1 MNRAHRLSKEDYM
14 AYNLERLKGKEHFV
28 NGKWWVSP
36 LNYLPEVIGS
46 FRGKSVQIH
55 DATLRDGE
63 QTVGVAFSP
72 EERVAIAEAL
82 SEIGIHRIEIG
93 MPPASPEILEGM
105 KRIVKRNLKA
115 EPVAFVRTIK
125 KDIDMALEAGVKTAI
140 LEHIMNPYACESAYG
155 LSKQEVLE
163 RLVTTVKYANE
174 NKLKTIFMGWDLTR
188 GDDWDFVKDIYTS
201 LAKETKLDG
210 LVAVDTVGCASP
222 RAIGYI
228 IRKLGEWLPAVPIEF
243 HTHNEFGT
251 AVGCVLEAVAN
262 GASVIHTAFNG
273 LGDRTG
279 NVATEE
285 VVMALEL
292 LAGIKTGIRLDGIMN
307 TSLTV
312 ENISRRVLPGNK
324 PIVGRDLNK
333 LETGIG
339 ADLHRKFKD
348 AGIDVTIQAFVPEV
362 VGMDAYHLVMGKNSG
377 AATIE
382 FYLDQHGLKA
392 TEEQVKV
399 ITDMVKWQGRVQHT
413 LLTDAQFLKICHDVL
428 SK

>member
-1 MNRAHRLSKEDYM
+1 M
-14 AYNLERLKGKEHFV
+14 AYNVERLKGKEHFE

-36 LNYLPEVIGS
+36 LNFEPEVIKD
-46 FRGKSVQIH
+46 FRNKKVQIH

-72 EERVAIAEAL
+72 EERVAIAEQL
-82 SEIGIHRIEIG
+82 SDIGIHRIEIG

-105 KRIVKRNLKA
+105 KRIVKRNLRS

-140 LEHIMNPYACESAYG
+140 LEHIMNPYATESAYK
-155 LSKQEVLE
+155 LSKEEVID
-163 RLVTTVKYANE
+163 RLVTTVNYANE
-174 NKLKTIFMGWDLTR
+174 HKVKTIFMGWDLTR
-188 GDDWDFVKDIYTS
+188 GDDWDFVKDVYQK
-201 LAKETKLDG
+201 LAKETKLAG

-222 RAIGYI
+222 RAVGFLF
-228 IRKLGEWLPAVPIEF
+228 RKLREWLPNVPLEF

-285 VVMALEL
+285 VIMALEL
-292 LAGIKTGIRLDGIMN
+292 LAGIKTGIKLDGIAGV
-307 TSLTV
+307 SLAI

-333 LETGIG
+333 LETGIA

-362 VGMDAYHLVMGKNSG
+362 VGQEPYHLVMGKNSG

-392 TEEQVKV
+392 TEDQVKD
-399 ITDMVKWQGRVQHT
+399 ITDRVKWQGRVQHT
-413 LLTDAQFLKICHDVL
+413 LLTDAQFLKICGDVIG
-428 SK
+428 S

>member
-1 MNRAHRLSKEDYM
+1 M
-14 AYNLERLKGKEHFV
+14 AYSVDRLKGKEHFE
-28 NGKWWVSP
+28 NGRWWVSP
-36 LNYLPEVIGS
+36 LNFEPEVIS
-46 FRGKSVQIH
+46 DFRGKQVFIH

-82 SEIGIHRIEIG
+82 AGVGIHRLEIG

-105 KRIVKRNLKA
+105 KRIVKRNLPS
-115 EPVAFVRTIK
+115 EMVAFVRTIK

-155 LSKQEVLE
+155 LCKGDVLD
-163 RLVTTVKYANE
+163 RLISTCQYANE
-174 NKLKTIFMGWDLTR
+174 QGLKTIFMGWDLTR
-188 GDDWDFVKDIYTS
+188 GDDWDFVKEIYTT
-201 LAKETKLDG
+201 LAAETKLAG
-210 LVAVDTVGCASP
+210 LVAVDTVGVASP
-222 RAIGYI
+222 RAVGYLF
-228 IRKLGEWLPAVPIEF
+228 RKLREWLPDIPLEF
-243 HTHNEFGT
+243 HTHNEFGL

-285 VVMALEL
+285 VVMSLEL
-292 LAGIKTGIRLDGIMN
+292 LAGIKTGIKLDGFTN
-307 TSLTV
+307 VALTV

-333 LETGIG
+333 LETGIA

-348 AGIDVTIQAFVPEV
+348 AGFDVTIQAFVPEV
-362 VGMDAYHLVMGKNSG
+362 VGMAPYHLVLGKNSG

-382 FYLDQHGLKA
+382 YYLDHFGLKA
-392 TEEQVKV
+392 TEEQVKD
-399 ITDMVKWQGRVQHT
+399 ITDRVKWQGRVQHT
-413 LLTDAQFLKICHDVL
+413 LLTDAQFLKICRDVMGA
-428 SK
+428 

>member
-1 MNRAHRLSKEDYM
+1 M
-14 AYNLERLKGKEHFV
+14 AYNVQRLKGKEHFE

-36 LNYLPEVIGS
+36 LNFEPEVVKD
-46 FRGKSVQIH
+46 FRNKKVLIH

-72 EERVAIAEAL
+72 EERVAIAEQL
-82 SEIGIHRIEIG
+82 SGIGIHRIEIG

-105 KRIVKRNLKA
+105 KRIVKRNLKS

-125 KDIDMALEAGVKTAI
+125 KDIDMAIEAGVKTAI
-140 LEHIMNPYACESAYG
+140 LEHIMNPYATESAYG
-155 LSKQEVLE
+155 LTKEEVLD
-163 RLVTTVKYANE
+163 RLITTVNYANE
-174 NKLKTIFMGWDLTR
+174 HNLKTIFMGWDLTR
-188 GDDWDFVKDIYTS
+188 GDDWDFVKDVYTK
-201 LAKETKLDG
+201 LASETKLAG

-222 RAIGYI
+222 RAIGYLC
-228 IRKLGEWLPAVPIEF
+228 RKLREWVPNVPLEF
-243 HTHNEFGT
+243 HTHNEFGL
-251 AVGCVLEAVAN
+251 AVGCVMEAVAN

-285 VVMALEL
+285 VIMSLEL
-292 LAGIKTGIRLDGIMN
+292 LAGIKTGIKLEGIAGV
-307 TSLTV
+307 SLAI

-362 VGMDAYHLVMGKNSG
+362 VGQEPYHLVMGKNSG

-382 FYLDQHGLKA
+382 FYLDKHGLKA
-392 TEEQVKV
+392 TEDQVKE
-399 ITDMVKWQGRVQHT
+399 ITDRVKWQGRVQHT
-413 LLTDAQFLKICHDVL
+413 LLTDAQFLAICRAVMG
-428 SK
+428 S

>member
-1 MNRAHRLSKEDYM
+1 M
-14 AYNLERLKGKEHFV
+14 AYNVERLKGKEHFV

-36 LNYLPEVIGS
+36 LNFEPEVVKD
-46 FRGKSVQIH
+46 FRNKKVQIH

-72 EERVAIAEAL
+72 EERVAIAEQL
-82 SEIGIHRIEIG
+82 SGIGIHRIEIG

-105 KRIVKRNLKA
+105 KRIVKRNLKS

-140 LEHIMNPYACESAYG
+140 LEHIMNPYATESAYG
-155 LSKQEVLE
+155 LTKEEVLD
-163 RLVTTVKYANE
+163 RLITTVNYANE
-174 NKLKTIFMGWDLTR
+174 QKLKTIFMGWDLTR
-188 GDDWDFVKDIYTS
+188 GDDWDFVKDIYTK
-201 LAKETKLDG
+201 LAKETKLAG

-222 RAIGYI
+222 RAVGYI
-228 IRKLGEWLPAVPIEF
+228 CRKLREWVPSVPLEF
-243 HTHNEFGT
+243 HTHNEFGL
-251 AVGCVLEAVAN
+251 AVGCVMEAVAN

-285 VVMALEL
+285 VVMSLEL
-292 LAGIKTGIRLDGIMN
+292 LAGIKTGIKLDGIAGV
-307 TSLTV
+307 SLAI

-333 LETGIG
+333 LETGIA

-362 VGMDAYHLVMGKNSG
+362 VGQEPYHLVMGKNSG

-382 FYLDQHGLKA
+382 FYLDKHGLKA
-392 TEEQVKV
+392 TEDQVKE
-399 ITDMVKWQGRVQHT
+399 ITDRVKWQGRVQHT
-413 LLTDAQFLKICHDVL
+413 LLTDSQFLMICRDVMG
-428 SK
+428 S

>member
-1 MNRAHRLSKEDYM
+1 MAHDV
-14 AYNLERLKGKEHFV
+14 ARLKGRENFE

-36 LNYLPEVIGS
+36 LNYEPEVIRD
-46 FRGKSVQIH
+46 FRNRKVQIH

-72 EERVAIAEAL
+72 EERVAIAEQL
-82 SEIGIHRIEIG
+82 SGIGIHRIEIG

-105 KRIVKRNLKA
+105 KRIVKRNLKS

-140 LEHIMNPYACESAYG
+140 LEHIMNPYATESAYK
-155 LSKQEVLE
+155 LAKEEVVD
-163 RLVTTVKYANE
+163 RLISTVNYSNE
-174 NKLKTIFMGWDLTR
+174 KGLKTIFMGWDLTR
-188 GDDWDFVKDIYTS
+188 GDDWDFVKDVYTK
-201 LAKETKLDG
+201 LAKETKLAG

-222 RAIGYI
+222 RAVGFIC
-228 IRKLGEWLPAVPIEF
+228 RKLREWLPNVPLEF

-285 VVMALEL
+285 VVMSLEL
-292 LAGIKTGIRLDGIMN
+292 LAGIKTGIKLDGIAGV
-307 TSLTV
+307 SLAV

-333 LETGIG
+333 LETGIA

-362 VGMDAYHLVMGKNSG
+362 VGQEPYHLVMGKNSG

-382 FYLDQHGLKA
+382 FYLDKYGLKA
-392 TEEQVKV
+392 TEDQVKE
-399 ITDMVKWQGRVQHT
+399 ITDRVKWTGRVQHT
-413 LLTDAQFLKICHDVL
+413 LLTDAQFLKICRDVIGG
-428 SK
+428 

>member
-1 MNRAHRLSKEDYM
+1 MGYDAK
-14 AYNLERLKGKEHFV
+14 RLKGKEHFE
-28 NGKWWVSP
+28 NGRWWVSP
-36 LNYLPEVIGS
+36 LNYEPEVIAD
-46 FRGKSVQIH
+46 FRGKKVQIH

-72 EERVAIAEAL
+72 EERVAIAEQL
-82 SEIGIHRIEIG
+82 SGIGVHRLEIG

-105 KRIVKRNLKA
+105 KRIVKRNLGS
-115 EPVAFVRTIK
+115 EMVAFVRTIK
-125 KDIDMALEAGVKTAI
+125 KDIDMAVESGVKTAI
-140 LEHIMNPYACESAYG
+140 LEHSMNPYATESAYK
-155 LSKQEVLE
+155 LSKEEVLD
-163 RLVTTVKYANE
+163 RLVTTVNYANE
-174 NKLKTIFMGWDLTR
+174 QKLKTIFMGWDLTR
-188 GDDWDFVKDIYTS
+188 GDDWDFVGDIYTR
-201 LAKETKLDG
+201 LARETKLAG

-222 RAIGYI
+222 RAVGFLF
-228 IRKLGEWLPAVPIEF
+228 RKLRQWLPDVPLEF

-292 LAGIKTGIRLDGIMN
+292 LAGIRTGIKLDGIAGV
-307 TSLTV
+307 SLAI

-362 VGMDAYHLVMGKNSG
+362 VGQEPYHLVLGKNSG

-392 TEEQVKV
+392 TEDQVKD
-399 ITDMVKWQGRVQHT
+399 ITDRVKWQGRVQHT
-413 LLTDAQFLKICHDVL
+413 LLTDAQFLKICEDVIG
-428 SK
+428 S

>member
-1 MNRAHRLSKEDYM
+1 MAHDV
-14 AYNLERLKGKEHFV
+14 ARLKGRENFE

-36 LNYLPEVIGS
+36 LNYEPEVIKD
-46 FRGKSVQIH
+46 FRNRKVQIH

-72 EERVAIAEAL
+72 EERVAIAEQL
-82 SEIGIHRIEIG
+82 SGIGIHRIEIG

-105 KRIVKRNLKA
+105 KRIVKRNLKS

-140 LEHIMNPYACESAYG
+140 LEHIMNPYATESAYK
-155 LSKQEVLE
+155 LAKEEVVD
-163 RLVTTVKYANE
+163 RLISTVNYSNE
-174 NKLKTIFMGWDLTR
+174 KGLKTIFMGWDLTR
-188 GDDWDFVKDIYTS
+188 GDDWDFVKDVYTK
-201 LAKETKLDG
+201 LAKETKLAG

-222 RAIGYI
+222 RAVGYI
-228 IRKLGEWLPAVPIEF
+228 CRKLREWLPNVPLEF

-285 VVMALEL
+285 VVMSLEL
-292 LAGIKTGIRLDGIMN
+292 LAGIRTGIKLDGIAGV
-307 TSLTV
+307 SLAV

-333 LETGIG
+333 LETGIA

-362 VGMDAYHLVMGKNSG
+362 VGQEPYHLVMGKNSG

-382 FYLDQHGLKA
+382 FYLDKYGLKA
-392 TEEQVKV
+392 TEDQVKE
-399 ITDMVKWQGRVQHT
+399 ITDRVKWTGRVQHT
-413 LLTDAQFLKICHDVL
+413 LLTDAQFLKICRDVIGG
-428 SK
+428 

>member
-1 MNRAHRLSKEDYM
+1 M
-14 AYNLERLKGKEHFV
+14 AYNVARLKGKEHFE

-36 LNYLPEVIGS
+36 INYLPDVVKD
-46 FRGKSVQIH
+46 FRGKKVQIH

-72 EERVAIAEAL
+72 EERVAIAEQL
-82 SEIGIHRIEIG
+82 SGIGIHRIEIG

-105 KRIVKRNLKA
+105 KRIVKRNLKS

-125 KDIDMALEAGVKTAI
+125 KDIDLALEAGVKTAI
-140 LEHIMNPYACESAYG
+140 LEHIMNPYATESAYG
-155 LSKQEVLE
+155 LTKEEVLE
-163 RLVTTVKYANE
+163 RLISTVNYSNE
-174 NKLKTIFMGWDLTR
+174 HGLKTIFMGWDLTR
-188 GDDWDFVKDIYTS
+188 GDDWDFVKDIYTT
-201 LAKETKLDG
+201 LAKQTKLAG

-222 RAIGYI
+222 RAVGYI
-228 IRKLGEWLPAVPIEF
+228 CRKLREWLPNVPLEF
-243 HTHNEFGT
+243 HTHNEFGL
-251 AVGCVLEAVAN
+251 AVGCVMEAVAN

-285 VVMALEL
+285 VVMSLEL
-292 LAGIKTGIRLDGIMN
+292 LAGIKTGIKLDGIAGV
-307 TSLTV
+307 SLAI

-333 LETGIG
+333 LETGIA

-348 AGIDVTIQAFVPEV
+348 AGIDVPIQAFVPEV
-362 VGMDAYHLVMGKNSG
+362 VGQEPYHLVMGKNSG

-382 FYLDQHGLKA
+382 FYLDKNGLKA
-392 TEEQVKV
+392 TEDQVKE
-399 ITDMVKWQGRVQHT
+399 ITDRVKWQGRVQHT
-413 LLTDAQFLKICHDVL
+413 LLTNAQFLKICRDVL
-428 SK
+428 GG

>member
-1 MNRAHRLSKEDYM
+1 M
-14 AYNLERLKGKEHFV
+14 AYNVQRLKGKEHFE

-36 LNYLPEVIGS
+36 LNFEPEVVKD
-46 FRGKSVQIH
+46 FRNKKVLIH

-72 EERVAIAEAL
+72 EERVAIAEQL
-82 SEIGIHRIEIG
+82 SGIGIHRIEIG

-105 KRIVKRNLKA
+105 KRIVKRNLKS

-125 KDIDMALEAGVKTAI
+125 KDIDMAIEAGVKTAI
-140 LEHIMNPYACESAYG
+140 LEHIMNPYATESAYG
-155 LSKQEVLE
+155 LTKEEVLD
-163 RLVTTVKYANE
+163 RLITTVNYANE
-174 NKLKTIFMGWDLTR
+174 HNLKTIFMGWDLTR
-188 GDDWDFVKDIYTS
+188 GDDWDFVKDVYTK
-201 LAKETKLDG
+201 LASETKLAG

-222 RAIGYI
+222 RAIGYLC
-228 IRKLGEWLPAVPIEF
+228 RKLREWVPNVPLEF
-243 HTHNEFGT
+243 HTHNEFGL
-251 AVGCVLEAVAN
+251 AVGCVMEAVAN

-285 VVMALEL
+285 VIMSLEL
-292 LAGIKTGIRLDGIMN
+292 LAGIKTGIKLEGIAGV
-307 TSLTV
+307 SLAI

-362 VGMDAYHLVMGKNSG
+362 VGQEPYHLVMGKNSG

-382 FYLDQHGLKA
+382 FYLDKNGLKA
-392 TEEQVKV
+392 TEDQVKE
-399 ITDMVKWQGRVQHT
+399 ITDRVKWQGRVQHT
-413 LLTDAQFLKICHDVL
+413 LLTDAQFLAICRAVMG
-428 SK
+428 S

>member
-1 MNRAHRLSKEDYM
+1 VAHDV
-14 AYNLERLKGKEHFV
+14 ARLKGRENFE

-36 LNYLPEVIGS
+36 LNYEPEVIKD
-46 FRGKSVQIH
+46 FRNRKVQIH

-72 EERVAIAEAL
+72 EERVAIAEQL
-82 SEIGIHRIEIG
+82 SGIGIHRIEIG

-105 KRIVKRNLKA
+105 KRIVKRNLKS

-140 LEHIMNPYACESAYG
+140 LEHIMNPYATESAYK
-155 LSKQEVLE
+155 LAKEEVVD
-163 RLVTTVKYANE
+163 RLISTVNYSNE
-174 NKLKTIFMGWDLTR
+174 KGLKTIFMGWDLTR
-188 GDDWDFVKDIYTS
+188 GDDWDFVKDVYTK
-201 LAKETKLDG
+201 LAKETKLAG

-222 RAIGYI
+222 RAVGYI
-228 IRKLGEWLPAVPIEF
+228 CRKLREWLPNVPLEF

-285 VVMALEL
+285 VVMSLEL
-292 LAGIKTGIRLDGIMN
+292 LAGIRTGIKLDGIAGV
-307 TSLTV
+307 SLAV

-333 LETGIG
+333 LETGIA

-362 VGMDAYHLVMGKNSG
+362 VGQEPYHLVMGKNSG

-382 FYLDQHGLKA
+382 FYLDKYGLQA
-392 TEEQVKV
+392 TEDQVKE
-399 ITDMVKWQGRVQHT
+399 IPDRLKWTGRGQHT
-413 LLTDAQFLKICHDVL
+413 LLTDAQFLKICRDVIGG
-428 SK
+428 